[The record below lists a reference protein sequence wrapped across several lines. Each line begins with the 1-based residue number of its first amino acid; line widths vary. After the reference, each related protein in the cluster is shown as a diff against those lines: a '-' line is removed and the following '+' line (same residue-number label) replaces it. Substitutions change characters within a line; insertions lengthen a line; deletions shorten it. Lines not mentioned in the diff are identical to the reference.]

1 MDDPQYGDM
10 IDFLGSLGT
19 EQITHSGEKG
29 FLAHLI
35 SVFSD
40 LRRWGGDQDL
50 CRAGMFHSIYGT
62 EKFRRF
68 CLPLDRRDDVRAV
81 IGERAEWLSFL
92 NCLMDRTPW
101 DAIFVTQS
109 DERTIRNRENGE
121 VYPLSDD
128 DFDAMATLQV
138 CDWLEQVPRSQEW
151 GYRRAAYRAMAE
163 YLGGI
168 AIEEYDRVFA
178 GESQPA

>member
-1 MDDPQYGDM
+1 
-10 IDFLGSLGT
+10 
-19 EQITHSGEKG
+19 
-29 FLAHLI
+29 
-35 SVFSD
+35 
-40 LRRWGGDQDL
+40 
-50 CRAGMFHSIYGT
+50 
-62 EKFRRF
+62 
-68 CLPLDRRDDVRAV
+68 V